1 MPPDRIAPVIDKLV
15 GTLQDEAAAL
25 DDLNALLAQQVEAV
39 RRGSADTLKD
49 LAGQTHE
56 VTAALN
62 ELRKKR
68 VRQMRL
74 LSRVLQV
81 EADDLSVA
89 SLVAA
94 LERQENAGGSQR
106 LADVRQTVQERAHES
121 RHRGETLQFAL
132 EYAAGLNRELLFAM
146 RDAADGDE
154 TQTYTAAGQSE
165 AAAAPRSFLNAT
177 G

>member
-15 GTLQDEAAAL
+15 STLQDEAAAL
-25 DDLNALLAQQVEAV
+25 DDLNALLAEQLGAV
-39 RRGSADTLKD
+39 RSRSADVLKD

-56 VTAALN
+56 VTATLN

-68 VRQMRL
+68 ARQTRL

-81 EADDLSVA
+81 ETDDRSVA
-89 SLVAA
+89 ALIAA
-94 LERQENAGGSQR
+94 LEREANARESQR
-106 LADVRQTVQERAHES
+106 LSDVRRAVQERAHES

-154 TQTYTAAGQSE
+154 TKTYTAAGQSE